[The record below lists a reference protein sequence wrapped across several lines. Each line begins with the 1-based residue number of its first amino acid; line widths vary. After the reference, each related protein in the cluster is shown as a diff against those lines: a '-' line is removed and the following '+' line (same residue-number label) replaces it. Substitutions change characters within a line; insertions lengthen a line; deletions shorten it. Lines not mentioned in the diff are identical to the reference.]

1 MKNLKQNDWKL
12 TENIT
17 KMLQKILQLN
27 KIIKY
32 PQNTS
37 TLQNKKTDSNLNE
50 NCKYK
55 NKIHYIN
62 KYI

>member
-17 KMLQKILQLN
+17 KMLQKILKLN

-37 TLQNKKTDSNLNE
+37 TLQNKKKQTQ
-50 NCKYK
+50 
-55 NKIHYIN
+55 I
-62 KYI
+62 